1 MAGME
6 TTATTLRWAI
16 VFLVSHE
23 EVQKKMQ
30 KEIDEVVGRDRRP
43 TMADKMDMPYS
54 SAVVM
59 EVQRKAN
66 IITFNI
72 PRYLTVDVEIGGHII
87 PAHTTI
93 FAQITSVMD
102 NPEIYPQPDRF
113 DPSRF
118 LESDGKTFN
127 KTAMDHLVPF
137 SLGKRQCAGEPL
149 ARMELFLILVSLLQ
163 RYSFGV
169 AEGRQ
174 LPDLTPIFG
183 SVQTPVPYECKVT
196 LRD

>member
-1 MAGME
+1 ME

-16 VFLVSHE
+16 VFLVTHQD
-23 EVQKKMQ
+23 VQKKMQ

-43 TMADKMDMPYS
+43 TMTDKMNLPYS
-54 SAVVM
+54 TAVVL

-66 IITFNI
+66 IVTINV
-72 PRYLTVDVEIGGHII
+72 PRYTTVDTEIGGHSI

-93 FAQITSVMD
+93 IAQITSVHD
-102 NPEIYPQPDRF
+102 SPDAYSNPDRF
-113 DPSRF
+113 DPAHF

-137 SLGKRQCAGEPL
+137 SLGKRVCAGESL
-149 ARMELFLILVSLLQ
+149 ARMELFLILLSLVQ
-163 RYSFGV
+163 RYSFDVPKG
-169 AEGRQ
+169 GS

-183 SVQTPVPYECKVT
+183 TALTPHPYKCKVT
-196 LRD
+196 LRI